1 MVDVGGVPNLLDPKF
16 HSARFSLRTI
26 AKQIGLPNA
35 TFIGAGATSKCII
48 GHNAEFMP
56 CDNLGSEVCR
66 SMYADVV
73 SSTGAHK
80 VADYNHE
87 EFGLLCNMLAS
98 KGERGQVIH
107 VTLRGAKE
115 DKDNPFKYI
124 RLGLMRDLA
133 ARVQFAL
140 PDEKASG
147 LASPQIGLG
156 GVMLVQSG
164 KIRSHVMPD
173 FKPTVMV
180 EGPEVDDWLK
190 FYQVGP
196 DLICLSTLVTGDPT
210 GGALNLRV
218 EHTHFFSHDRI
229 SSGGHY
235 HFGISK
241 QEMAYE
247 GWFVP
252 CSVVH
257 RVENAFRRDQCHST
271 TWSSHSGG
279 R

>member
-1 MVDVGGVPNLLDPKF
+1 
-16 HSARFSLRTI
+16 
-26 AKQIGLPNA
+26 
-35 TFIGAGATSKCII
+35 
-48 GHNAEFMP
+48 
-56 CDNLGSEVCR
+56 
-66 SMYADVV
+66 
-73 SSTGAHK
+73 
-80 VADYNHE
+80 
-87 EFGLLCNMLAS
+87 MLAS
-98 KGERGQVIH
+98 KGERDQVIH